1 MKMYLISDNTDSCIG
16 MRLAGIDGV
25 VVEGRQQFAEEFNK
39 AIDDKE
45 IAVVLLTRKAVDLDS
60 ELVEKT
66 KISRSVPLIVEIP
79 DKYGRGEE
87 SNSITKYVRDAIGLN
102 I

>member
-1 MKMYLISDNTDSCIG
+1 MKMYLISDNTDSYIG

-25 VVEGRQQFAEEFNK
+25 VVQGHQQFVKEFNN
-39 AIDDKE
+39 AVEDKE
-45 IAVVLLTRKAVDLDS
+45 IAVVLLTKKAADFDA
-60 ELVEKT
+60 ELVDKT
-66 KISRSVPLIVEIP
+66 KMSRSVPLIVEIP
-79 DKYGRGEE
+79 DKYGRGDD

>member
-1 MKMYLISDNTDSCIG
+1 MKMYLISDNTDSYIG

-25 VVEGRQQFAEEFNK
+25 VVEGHKQFAEEFTK
-39 AIDDKE
+39 AIDDKN
-45 IAVVLLTRKAVDLDS
+45 IAVVLLTKKAAEYDA
-60 ELVEKT
+60 ELVERT
-66 KISRSVPLIVEIP
+66 KLSRSVPLVVEIP
-79 DKYGRGEE
+79 DKYGRGDD

>member
-1 MKMYLISDNTDSCIG
+1 MKMYLISDNTDSYIG

-25 VVEGRQQFAEEFNK
+25 VVDNRQKFVSEFTN
-39 AIDDKE
+39 AVEDKE
-45 IAVVLLTRKAVDLDS
+45 VAVVLLTKKAAKFDL

-66 KISRSVPLIVEIP
+66 KLSRPMPLIVEIP
-79 DKYGRGEE
+79 DKYGREKE
-87 SNSITKYVRDAIGLN
+87 SDSITKYVRDAIGLN

>member
-1 MKMYLISDNTDSCIG
+1 MKMYLISDNTDSYIG

-25 VVEGRQQFAEEFNK
+25 VVDGPKQFAEEFNK
-39 AIDDKE
+39 AVDNKE
-45 IAVVLLTRKAVDLDS
+45 VAVVLLTGKAIGFDS

-66 KISRSVPLIVEIP
+66 KMARSVPLIVEIP
-79 DKYGRGEE
+79 DKYGRGEGD
-87 SNSITKYVRDAIGLN
+87 NSITKYVRDAIGLN

>member
-1 MKMYLISDNTDSCIG
+1 MKMYLISDNTDSYIG

-25 VVEGRQQFAEEFNK
+25 VVEGRNQFAEEFTK

-45 IAVVLLTRKAVDLDS
+45 VAVVLLTKKAADYDT
-60 ELVEKT
+60 ELVERT
-66 KISRSVPLIVEIP
+66 KLSRSVPLVVEIP
-79 DKYGRGEE
+79 DKYGRGDD

>member
-1 MKMYLISDNTDSCIG
+1 MKMYLISDNTDSYIG

-25 VVEGRQQFAEEFNK
+25 VVEGRQQFAEEFGK

-45 IAVVLLTRKAVDLDS
+45 VAVVLLTKKAVDYDS

-66 KISRSVPLIVEIP
+66 KLSRSVPLIVEIP
-79 DKYGRGEE
+79 DKYGRGDEG
-87 SNSITKYVRDAIGLN
+87 NSITKYVRDAIGLN

>member
-1 MKMYLISDNTDSCIG
+1 MTVWL
-16 MRLAGIDGV
+16 L
-25 VVEGRQQFAEEFNK
+25 
-39 AIDDKE
+39 KE

>member
-1 MKMYLISDNTDSCIG
+1 MKMYLISDNTDSYIG

-25 VVEGRQQFAEEFNK
+25 VVDSRQRFVAEFTS

-45 IAVVLLTRKAVDLDS
+45 VAVVLLTKKAAELDA

-66 KISRSVPLIVEIP
+66 KLSRSVPLVVEIP
-79 DKYGRGEE
+79 DKYGREKE
-87 SNSITKYVRDAIGLN
+87 MDSITKYVRDAIGLN

>member
-1 MKMYLISDNTDSCIG
+1 MKMYLISDNADSYIG

-25 VVEGRQQFAEEFNK
+25 VVQGRQQFAEEFAK
-39 AIDDKE
+39 AIDDKD
-45 IAVVLLTRKAVDLDS
+45 IAVVLLTKKAADYDA
-60 ELVEKT
+60 ELVEST
-66 KISRSVPLIVEIP
+66 KISRSVPLVVEIP
-79 DKYGRGEE
+79 DKYGRGDE